1 MINVAIVLGLYRTF
15 KEMKKGRLNQ
25 AELENLLDNR
35 GFLNR
40 YFRPLFSMVKRP
52 WQIYPIGVLFGL
64 GFDTATEVALIAI
77 SVGIGVSSTIPIWMI
92 LVLPFMF
99 TCGMVL
105 VDTTDGLVMRVAY
118 AWAFVNPI
126 RKIYYNLTVTVI
138 SVLVALAIGTAE
150 LLQVIVSELGLTGA
164 FWNLLGSLDFETIGF
179 GVIIIFLMSWFV
191 SVAVWKFSKFD
202 DTYSLKPSST
212 R

>member
-1 MINVAIVLGLYRTF
+1 
-15 KEMKKGRLNQ
+15 MKKGRLDKDQ
-25 AELENLLDNR
+25 LEALLDNR

-40 YFRPLFSMVKRP
+40 YFRPLFKIVKRP

-64 GFDTATEVALIAI
+64 GFDTATEIALIAI
-77 SVGIGVSSTIPIWMI
+77 SVGIGVSSSVPVWMI

-105 VDTTDGLVMRVAY
+105 IDTTDGVTMRAAY
-118 AWAFVNPI
+118 GWAFSNPI

-150 LLQVIVSELGLTGA
+150 LLQVLANELSLSGV
-164 FWNLLGSLDFETIGF
+164 FWNSLNALDFESIGF
-179 GVIIIFLMSWFV
+179 VVIVIFLVSWLVSVII
-191 SVAVWKFSKFD
+191 WKYKGLD
-202 DTYSLKPSST
+202 KLYSRDQIPT
-212 R
+212 